1 MTTGDKDRRMTR
13 DDDALAGEYVLGV
26 LPAKERR
33 AIEARMVS
41 EPEFARLV
49 ERWQA
54 NTDGWNEAYGEAAP
68 DAAVFARIED
78 RLFGADASRP
88 AGLWYSLAFWRG
100 LALGSSFAA
109 LAAVTVAFGW
119 LPFGAAPTALVAELS
134 APGGTMALLASY
146 NAADGRMKI
155 VPAATRET
163 GQKSLE
169 LWIVP
174 GSGSP
179 KSLGVLQ
186 AGAGGEIVIP
196 EDMRTG
202 LHDGVVLAVTV
213 EPFGGSPTGLPTGP
227 VIVSGAIRNL

>member
-1 MTTGDKDRRMTR
+1 MTTGDQDRRATR

-33 AIEARMVS
+33 EVETRMVAD
-41 EPEFARLV
+41 PVFARLV
-49 ERWQA
+49 ERWQDDTA
-54 NTDGWNEAYGEAAP
+54 NWNEAYGEALPGEAILS
-68 DAAVFARIED
+68 RIED
-78 RLFGADASRP
+78 RLFGPEAVRP
-88 AGLWYSLAFWRG
+88 SGLWHSLAFWRG
-100 LALGSSFAA
+100 LAFGSGFAA
-109 LAAVTVAFGW
+109 VAAVTF
-119 LPFGAAPTALVAELS
+119 PFGLLSSGSAPAPLVAELT
-134 APGGTMALLASY
+134 APGGTIALLASY
-146 NAADGRMKI
+146 NTADGHMKI

-202 LHDGVVLAVTV
+202 LHDGVALAVTV

-227 VIVSGAIRNL
+227 VVVSGTIRNL